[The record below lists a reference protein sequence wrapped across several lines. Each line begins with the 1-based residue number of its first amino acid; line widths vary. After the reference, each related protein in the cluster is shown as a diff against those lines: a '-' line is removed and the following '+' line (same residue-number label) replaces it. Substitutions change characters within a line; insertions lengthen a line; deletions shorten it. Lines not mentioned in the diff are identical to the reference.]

1 MRVKESAVDG
11 ATQEQIAELLQIP
24 QPTYAK
30 YESANRQHGRLL
42 PHDLVAPFCRACGCS
57 VAWLISGVANT
68 PLSEHARLPAADQD
82 VGANPGAIIDSGREC
97 KQPLVEIHAAA
108 RTSLAAMT
116 CNNGK

>member
-1 MRVKESAVDG
+1 MSQRSRTPKEYRLAFVMRVKEARRRTG
-11 ATQEQIAELLQIP
+11 LTQEQIAELLQIP

-82 VGANPGAIIDSGREC
+82 VGANRG
-97 KQPLVEIHAAA
+97 Q
-108 RTSLAAMT
+108 
-116 CNNGK
+116 

>member
-1 MRVKESAVDG
+1 MSQRSRTPKEYRLAFVMRVKEARRRTG
-11 ATQEQIAELLQIP
+11 LTQEQIAELLQIP

-68 PLSEHARLPAADQD
+68 ALSEHARFPAPDQD
-82 VGANPGAIIDSGREC
+82 VGANLG
-97 KQPLVEIHAAA
+97 Q
-108 RTSLAAMT
+108 
-116 CNNGK
+116 